1 MAGRSHSAMIPSYTN
16 AGYPAIALDQE
27 GGNPFYV
34 WHVNADEDADL
45 EVMFAYDRML
55 AGGRAI

>member
-1 MAGRSHSAMIPSYTN
+1 MIPSYTN